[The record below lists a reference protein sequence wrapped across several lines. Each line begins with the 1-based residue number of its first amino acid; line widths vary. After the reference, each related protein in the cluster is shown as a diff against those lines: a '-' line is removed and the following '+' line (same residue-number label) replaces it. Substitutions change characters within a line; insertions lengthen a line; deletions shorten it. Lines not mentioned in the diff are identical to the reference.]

1 MRRGIIAVVTVL
13 VIGLCLPGVVSGTT
27 DATGVSLDEP
37 AAVSDGVDE
46 DDEDEAN
53 DEETDNKSTGGFGQQ
68 VTSFVQST
76 SAETDGAVEQGMW
89 ESRVAEDATPEA
101 IDERGARLEE
111 RLAAAQTEQER
122 LRAARENGSI
132 SQMEYASRMAQV
144 NGEIRSIAAAADDTA
159 AVAKDTGADV
169 ESIEAV
175 RRSAKE
181 KSGSPVDVP
190 GVPPTERGNDPS
202 TAADDTPAGDT
213 PTGDTPAD
221 GTPANN
227 TPANGP
233 PANETPAD
241 NAPANGTPAN
251 NTPANDAPADNAPVS
266 DEGADD
272 SPVRNASTDAP
283 GRSSS
288 AGKSSKDDAPD
299 PQRNNDFDG
308 LESLDAA
315 SVADGESGIG
325 RAAAPETGF
334 SLGQ

>member
-1 MRRGIIAVVTVL
+1 MRRGIIAVVAVL
-13 VIGLCLPGVVSGTT
+13 AIGLCLPGVVSGTT

-37 AAVSDGVDE
+37 AAVSDVVDE
-46 DDEDEAN
+46 DDEDEVN
-53 DEETDNKSTGGFGQQ
+53 DEETDNESAGGFGQQ

-101 IDERGARLEE
+101 IDERGTRLEE

-159 AVAKDTGADV
+159 AVAKDRGANT

-175 RRSAKE
+175 RRSARE

-190 GVPPTERGNDPS
+190 GVPPTDEPTERGNGPS
-202 TAADDTPAGDT
+202 STADDTPANG
-213 PTGDTPAD
+213 PA
-221 GTPANN
+221 ANN
-227 TPANGP
+227 TPANG
-233 PANETPAD
+233 TPAD
-241 NAPANGTPAN
+241 DAPANGTPA
-251 NTPANDAPADNAPVS
+251 DSAPPG
-266 DEGADD
+266 DERTND

-283 GRSSS
+283 GKRSSS
-288 AGKSSKDDAPD
+288 GTASKGVVSG
-299 PQRNNDFDG
+299 PQKKNGFDRS
-308 LESLDAA
+308 ESLDTA
-315 SVADGESGIG
+315 SVANAEPRIG

-334 SLGQ
+334 SLGP